1 MPRRNCSRDA
11 QRAFKEFKEYYR
23 NREMTAPERSPEPE
37 AASSSQAR
45 DPRRPYN
52 ETVVSRWSIVVSGLL
67 AHHVIMR
74 KTEFHKAVSAKWDQL
89 DTSQVRLDEMD

>member
-1 MPRRNCSRDA
+1 MPRRNSFRDA

-23 NREMTAPERSPEPE
+23 NREMNAPERSPEPE

-52 ETVVSRWSIVVSGLL
+52 EARVSKWSIIVSGLL

-74 KTEFHKAVSAKWDQL
+74 KTEFHRAVSAKWDQL
-89 DTSQVRLDEMD
+89 DMSQVRLNEMD